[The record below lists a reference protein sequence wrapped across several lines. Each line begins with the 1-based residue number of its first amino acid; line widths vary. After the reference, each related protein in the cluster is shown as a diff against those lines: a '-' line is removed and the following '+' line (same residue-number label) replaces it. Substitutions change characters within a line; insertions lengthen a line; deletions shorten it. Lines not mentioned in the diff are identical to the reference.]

1 MFLNINIKKTHW
13 FRPIA
18 LTTLLAIPLIAPS
31 LETAYAHTVPASAI
45 TLYNAGLA
53 IKSSNPQKALA
64 DFKKAAKMAPFWES
78 PVYQIGVILAH
89 QNFNLALPWY
99 LKALQINPKDNSVW
113 NMIGWGYYQE
123 KLYTKAMSAFQN
135 QLHLSP
141 SNPYAIWGLANCY
154 GNSQVRSFAKAREY
168 LLSLLHTSESSSAQ
182 NMLKILPPDAVDATY
197 QASRPITYEDAIA
210 MALSYR
216 IGITTSGASTVRAQN
231 GKGPSADVAPYISY
245 ATNHGLLSNLSIPS
259 YQAPATRLFMAQ
271 FLAKLYGIN
280 QFDYLRP
287 FPLTDMSTVP
297 VNDQM
302 VVNSML
308 AMGLMTEE
316 GNQQFQPT
324 ATMTRAHFASMVSH
338 DNLVMKNPP
347 GPSKWLTPPAP
358 AAAPAQ
364 LIFFR
369 TGSPDIPTQE
379 NDFSQ
384 HIGQISGIAFTDF
397 PFIADTTPTVQTIRK
412 KIDNTQFIF
421 TPQSAGSDVPNEI
434 TMAATDGISPYMV
447 LSNFNYNTDTS
458 NPQIVDKYL
467 SDHVQSLALASE
479 VVQVAKA
486 EQMAGIAVDYEN
498 IIPTDKQALVSFVQ
512 NLKQDLSG
520 TSIKLMVCLPEQQT
534 DNAQSAYDYKKLG
547 SIANLVML
555 ITYDEHT
562 LGSQPGPIANLSNV
576 QRTVQYAVQNIPA
589 NKILLGLADYGYD
602 WSGGSGQQID
612 MATAYSLAAQYHA
625 TIKWDP
631 VTASSSFTYTDT
643 SGSSH
648 VVYFESGKSIS
659 ALAKL
664 VPTYGLGGYAAWY
677 LGADNANFWNALS
690 PFLPPTK

>member
-1 MFLNINIKKTHW
+1 MKINKINSYLL
-13 FRPIA
+13 RNVA
-18 LTTLLAIPLIAPS
+18 LTMLLTTPLLATG
-31 LETAYAHTVPASAI
+31 LETAYAHTVPSSAI
-45 TLYNAGLA
+45 TLYQAGLS
-53 IKSSNPQKALA
+53 IKSTNPQKALA
-64 DFKKAAKMAPFWES
+64 DFKKAANIAPFWES
-78 PVYQIGVILAH
+78 PVYQIGVVLAH
-89 QNFNLALPWY
+89 QSFKLALPWY

-123 KLYTKAMSAFQN
+123 KSFTKAMAAFQH

-141 SNPYAIWGLANCY
+141 HNPYAIWGLANCY
-154 GNSQVRSFAKAREY
+154 GNSQVRSFAKARQY
-168 LLSLLHTSESSSAQ
+168 LLSLLHTSESTSAQ
-182 NMLKILPPDAVDATY
+182 KMLKNLPPNAVDATY
-197 QASRPITYEDAIA
+197 QASRSISYEDVIA

-216 IGITTSGASTVRAQN
+216 IGISTSGTSTLHAQN

-245 ATNHGLLSNLSIPS
+245 ATAHGLLSNLSIPS

-271 FLAKLYGIN
+271 FLANLYGIN

-308 AMGLMTEE
+308 AMGLMTEA
-316 GNQQFQPT
+316 GNQQFQPN
-324 ATMTRAHFASMVSH
+324 ATMTRANFASMVNR
-338 DNLVMKNPP
+338 DNLIMKNPP

-358 AAAPAQ
+358 AKKPAQ

-369 TGSPDIPTQE
+369 TGTPDIPTQE
-379 NDFSQ
+379 YDFSQ

-397 PFIADTTPTVQTIRK
+397 PFIADTTPTVQTIRS

-434 TMAATDGISPYMV
+434 TMVATDGMSPYMV

-467 SDHVQSLALASE
+467 SDPVQSLALASE

-486 EQMAGIAVDYEN
+486 EQMTGIAVDYEN
-498 IIPTDKQALVSFVQ
+498 ILPTDKHALVNFVQ

-547 SIANLVML
+547 SIADLVML

-562 LGSQPGPIANLSNV
+562 LGSQPGPIANFSNV

-643 SGSSH
+643 SGTSH
-648 VVYFESGKSIS
+648 IVYFESGKSIS

-664 VPTYGLGGYAAWY
+664 VPTFGLAGYAAWY
-677 LGADNANFWNALS
+677 LGAENSSFWNALS
-690 PFLPPTK
+690 PFLPLSK